1 MKSDFKGDEMSG
13 EVDKQ
18 RTGEPEFID
27 TFKSQLAGVPGRE
40 IWILMYYICTSTS
53 GAQSFLLQ
61 LTLL

>member
-1 MKSDFKGDEMSG
+1 MMSDFKGDEMSS

-40 IWILMYYICTSTS
+40 IWTLMYYICTSKS
-53 GAQSFLLQ
+53 GA
-61 LTLL
+61 